1 VDTYGQTLDF
11 LLTEPRDERAALR
24 FLTKAIHRHGVPE
37 KITIEGSEAN
47 AAAIRSDNEEHGTAL
62 IIRQVKYL
70 TNQVEQDHRA
80 VTRVTRPRL
89 GFNSFE
95 AAQGTLVG
103 IERMPRL
110 KQGQSVIEAGGAGL
124 TPAEQ
129 FYALAASSP
138 HRRSVPYLHAKF
150 ATELSCSPGAPRC
163 MQIEFTRQPE
173 RALAI
178 DPEDSAVP
186 FTLCG
191 LGRVLEHLGD
201 LKGAKTSYQKALTIA
216 ETQQGAKYDA
226 KAVALL
232 YLGYVLQLLGDRKG
246 GIAYVKRG
254 MALGKV
260 AYAKEFPEAA
270 ATLSHMELA
279 LEGGAVISR
288 MVH

>member
-1 VDTYGQTLDF
+1 VNRAGDKLLAARVHFAHALEQAEAFYGANDVALIPICTDLGD
-11 LLTEPRDERAALR
+11 ALR
-24 FLTKAIHRHGVPE
+24 SLGDLADAKA
-37 KITIEGSEAN
+37 
-47 AAAIRSDNEEHGTAL
+47 L
-62 IIRQVKYL
+62 Y
-70 TNQVEQDHRA
+70 
-80 VTRVTRPRL
+80 
-89 GFNSFE
+89 
-95 AAQGTLVG
+95 
-103 IERMPRL
+103 
-110 KQGQSVIEAGGAGL
+110 
-124 TPAEQ
+124 
-129 FYALAASSP
+129 
-138 HRRSVPYLHAKF
+138 
-150 ATELSCSPGAPRC
+150 
-163 MQIEFTRQPE
+163 E

-201 LKGAKTSYQKALTIA
+201 LEGAKISYQKALTIA

-232 YLGYVLQLLGDRKG
+232 YLGNVLQLLGERKG

-254 MALGKV
+254 MALGKI

-270 ATLSHMELA
+270 ATLSQMEIA